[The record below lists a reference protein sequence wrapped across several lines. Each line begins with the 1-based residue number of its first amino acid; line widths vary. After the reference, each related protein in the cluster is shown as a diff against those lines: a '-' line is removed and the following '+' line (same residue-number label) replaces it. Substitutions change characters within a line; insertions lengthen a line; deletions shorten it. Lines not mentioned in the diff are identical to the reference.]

1 MPGGLPVLLAGLA
14 PAQRAGAEEPDLHA
28 PESAAQ
34 GATETERL
42 RSGRPGDPLGVGRV
56 RCRPARGVERLA
68 ELRAGNPGG
77 GIFNDD
83 GSVTLDGG
91 STVSGN
97 TAEIGGGIFTGEGSV
112 TLDAPGFAAATQTD
126 RECPPRWAVPAPRG
140 RSGCPTGLRARVAEL
155 EDLTARLR
163 EAAAARDELAAAQ
176 LAARD
181 AQIAALAA
189 LVEDLRRR
197 LDKDSL
203 LTEQPRVFSQLGTL
217 AGVLGCTVTA
227 HDQRAGAGP
236 FGARGAA
243 GGCAG
248 EDREP
253 V

>member
-1 MPGGLPVLLAGLA
+1 MSDTP
-14 PAQRAGAEEPDLHA
+14 H
-28 PESAAQ
+28 
-34 GATETERL
+34 
-42 RSGRPGDPLGVGRV
+42 
-56 RCRPARGVERLA
+56 
-68 ELRAGNPGG
+68 
-77 GIFNDD
+77 
-83 GSVTLDGG
+83 
-91 STVSGN
+91 
-97 TAEIGGGIFTGEGSV
+97 
-112 TLDAPGFAAATQTD
+112 
-126 RECPPRWAVPAPRG
+126 VPA
-140 RSGCPTGLRARVAEL
+140 SDEVAWLRARVAEL
-155 EDLTARLR
+155 EELNARLR
-163 EAAAARDELAAAQ
+163 DAAAVRDELAAAQ

-203 LTEQPRVFSQLGTL
+203 LTEQRRVFSQLGTL

-227 HDQRAGAGP
+227 HDRRAGAGP